1 MYWRKLI
8 VALVVGISIG
18 QFSIAQAYFDF
29 DKYEYVSG
37 ENNSV
42 QLENN
47 KNDKKILNQDE
58 KEKKQESIQNDVNE
72 LNSIRYSKSGD
83 KVRVVI
89 DLNQETLYEVKQQD
103 NGDILIDFSEPINQQ
118 YLNGITVGDDTV
130 PFLEV
135 YSDDKMSCIV
145 IKVTDG
151 SGYETGELKNPRRLY
166 VDVQKDYEYSITK
179 ELEPGLTQISYYS
192 KKSGL
197 KQQAQLV
204 DIDPKY
210 FKFVPVLGGG
220 NKLAKNTVSAMS
232 DYVNAAAAENASYF
246 GSGKELYGVTKIA
259 GDLVSSMYLTRTA
272 FGVLA
277 DGTPYIGDVSYS
289 GIVQSKNGEIYV
301 AGLNST
307 RSNNSVMLYNQ
318 YYGNSTGTD
327 NTGIEYVVK
336 DNKIV
341 KINQG
346 NSILRPGEIVV
357 SATGEAKN
365 TLMGLNVGDD
375 LIIEQILNTPWDT
388 ATDIL
393 GVGPRLVRNGQI
405 DVTSVEEQIGPDVTG
420 ARAPRTAV
428 GILRSGHILFA
439 VVDGRQGHSK
449 GMMLDEF
456 AQFLIGMDVIDAV
469 NFDGG
474 GSSELVIG
482 GKIVNSPSDGMERP
496 VATALTA
503 VRR

>member
-1 MYWRKLI
+1 MYWQKI
-8 VALVVGISIG
+8 IIALMVSMSVC
-18 QFSIAQAYFDF
+18 QFSTAQASFDF
-29 DKYEYVSG
+29 DKYEYTS
-37 ENNSV
+37 EDNSNV
-42 QLENN
+42 QLTKNEQVVN
-47 KNDKKILNQDE
+47 KSKP
-58 KEKKQESIQNDVNE
+58 KEKQPLKQVKTTE
-72 LNSIRYSKSGD
+72 LSSIRYSKSAD

-89 DLNQETLYEVKQQD
+89 DLNPKTLYEVKQQE

-118 YLNGITVGDDTV
+118 YLKGITINDDTV

-145 IKVTDG
+145 IKVTD
-151 SGYETGELKNPRRLY
+151 SSAYEMGELKNPRRLY
-166 VDVQKDYEYSITK
+166 IDVQKDYEYSITK

-192 KKSGL
+192 KKSGI
-197 KQQAQLV
+197 KQHAQLV

-220 NKLAKNTVSAMS
+220 NTMAKNTVTAMS
-232 DYVNAAAAENASYF
+232 DYVNAAVAENASYF

-272 FGVLA
+272 FGILA
-277 DGTPYIGDVSYS
+277 DGKPYIDDVSYS
-289 GIVQSKNGEIYV
+289 GMVRSKKGDVYV
-301 AGLNST
+301 AGLNGT
-307 RSNNSVMLYNQ
+307 RTNDSVMLYNQ

-357 SATGEAKN
+357 SATGMAKN
-365 TLMGLNVGDD
+365 TLMGLKLGDE
-375 LIIEQILNTPWDT
+375 LIVEQILNAPWDT

-393 GVGPRLVRNGQI
+393 GVGPRLVKDGQVF
-405 DVTSVEEQIGPDVTG
+405 VTATKEQIGADVTG

-439 VVDGRQGHSK
+439 VLDGRQAHSK

-456 AQFLIGMDVIDAV
+456 AQFLIGMDVVDAV

-482 GKIVNSPSDGMERP
+482 GKIVNSPSDGMQRP